1 MPLKEGEKLQ
11 SKSGPWAAWIT
22 DLMATYVFADGTLD
36 ELLDWDTSRGTGF
49 QCVAG
54 AVSTFSNSRVACVEI
69 ETVIHTRC
77 ATFALLPTRLVSN
90 F

>member
-22 DLMATYVFADGTLD
+22 TLMQTYVFSEGSLE

-49 QCVAG
+49 QCVA
-54 AVSTFSNSRVACVEI
+54 AVVSTSQ
-69 ETVIHTRC
+69 
-77 ATFALLPTRLVSN
+77 VSW
-90 F
+90 